1 MSGHTPGPWRV
12 STDEECSGDFGI
24 MGPSGEYVV
33 HGCGCCGS
41 PGTCAEANIP
51 LIAAAPELLAEVEDT
66 YAFLADISNQWPGRH
81 GAEGQ
86 ARLCRL
92 RDLICKVTGRD
103 PQDVQDDYGNRRLRD
118 RVATSIRA
126 THGHKGGS

>member
-12 STDEECSGDFGI
+12 RGLGNDGARIVETERGHHVTDFVMSD
-24 MGPSGEYVV
+24 
-33 HGCGCCGS
+33 
-41 PGTCAEANIP
+41 ANAH
-51 LIAAAPELLAEVEDT
+51 LIAAAPDLLAEVEDT
-66 YAFLADISNQWPGRH
+66 YAFLADIANQWPGRH
-81 GAEGQ
+81 SAEGQ

-92 RDLICKVTGRD
+92 RDLICKVTSRE